1 MSSDRLAKAISGS
14 VARHQSRGLVDAAGG
29 MTDVVI
35 HGRVDMLA
43 VAEDLLATSLFELQ
57 PATKSWAGWFVRKV
71 RRQQQMR
78 RLEQMH
84 EHLSNRLDSANPAEA
99 AIVRLKMRELGLE
112 ASPQSVSLQA
122 K

>member
-1 MSSDRLAKAISGS
+1 
-14 VARHQSRGLVDAAGG
+14 